1 MRLKSTYF
9 FWVLAAF
16 LLAAPAVAQQPPK
29 KPAAPSAKA
38 PAAPK
43 KKAVFRMAVINI
55 DAIRVNAKVA
65 KDIRTQMSKYRKA
78 FREDVEKEEQQ
89 IRTANDELAKQRPIL
104 SPAAFTEE
112 RKKFELRLIQVQR
125 RVQERKQ
132 ALDKSRSEA
141 FKKVQDILNEIVNK
155 VAKENNLTL
164 IIRREAV
171 VFWAPA
177 LDITKPVLEQ
187 IDKQLPSLK
196 VAEPEIIKPGK

>member
-9 FWVLAAF
+9 LWVLATF
-16 LLAAPAVAQQPPK
+16 LLVTSAVAQQPPE
-29 KPAAPSAKA
+29 KPAAPAAKA

-43 KKAVFRMAVINI
+43 KIVVKLAVINI

-65 KDIRTQMSKYRKA
+65 KDIRKQMSNYRKA

-104 SPAAFTEE
+104 SPEAFTEE
-112 RKKFELRLIQVQR
+112 RKKFELRLVQVQR

-132 ALDKSRSEA
+132 ALDKSQSEA
-141 FKKVQDILNEIVNK
+141 LKEVRKVLNEVVFE

-164 IIRREAV
+164 IMRNDSL
-171 VFWAPA
+171 VFWAQA
-177 LDITKPVLEQ
+177 LDITKAVLKRMDER
-187 IDKQLPSLK
+187 LPSFK
-196 VAEPEIIKPGK
+196 VAEPEKIKLGK